1 MSRKQ
6 KKSTVAAASSSPRL
20 PGPIAKYR
28 LLLAV
33 AACAVMTGRPLLD
46 AASSGQHL
54 DLALGRS
61 FAAAALVWVAAGRA
75 NRVLIDAERKRLI
88 TGRGTVDES
97 NRVMVDGT
105 SDTGTLDSSSAS
117 RS

>member
-6 KKSTVAAASSSPRL
+6 KKSTVAAASSLRL

-75 NRVLIDAERKRLI
+75 NRVLI
-88 TGRGTVDES
+88 GTP
-97 NRVMVDGT
+97 
-105 SDTGTLDSSSAS
+105 DSSSAS